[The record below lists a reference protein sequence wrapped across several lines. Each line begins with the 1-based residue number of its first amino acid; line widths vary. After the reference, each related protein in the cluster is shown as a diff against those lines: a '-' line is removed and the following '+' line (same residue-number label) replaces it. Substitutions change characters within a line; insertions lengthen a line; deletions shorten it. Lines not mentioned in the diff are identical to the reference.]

1 VTGYLPTATV
11 VFLDEIFK
19 ASSPILNTLLTVMLE
34 RQFDN
39 GLGREP
45 VSLRTLIGASNEA
58 PSSGSELD
66 ALYDR
71 FLVRLWVPGVSL
83 WSDFTDLI
91 HPKQSSEFDYQG
103 KLTREDVVALQE
115 EARNVVVPVSVTAF
129 LYLLKW

>member
-1 VTGYLPTATV
+1 LGAVAVDRFFWGHEPSHCQSTAFWV
-11 VFLDEIFK
+11 G
-19 ASSPILNTLLTVMLE
+19 P
-34 RQFDN
+34 N